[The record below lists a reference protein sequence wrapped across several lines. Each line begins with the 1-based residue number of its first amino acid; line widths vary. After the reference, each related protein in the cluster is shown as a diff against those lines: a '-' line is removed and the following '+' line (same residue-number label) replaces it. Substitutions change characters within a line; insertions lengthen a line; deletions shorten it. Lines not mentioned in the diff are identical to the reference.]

1 MNTRLPAHG
10 QSGSAYI
17 ITLMAL
23 LVLTVLGLAL
33 ALITQTEMLVG
44 SNEKK
49 VNRTFYSADS
59 GLAIAAAEAL
69 ASGRYTASTVLL
81 NHTQVGLNN
90 VADRVQVSPLVPVL
104 TVRCDWC
111 PANDDGVPKFF
122 KVEHAVA
129 STAERIA
136 WIGSGPPP
144 ANPTLLGRKTL
155 SAMFEFQPWPT
166 PPVDSIADP
175 ESLTQLRF

>member
-1 MNTRLPAHG
+1 MKTENSG

-17 ITLMAL
+17 LTLMAL

-33 ALITQTEMLVG
+33 ALVTQTEMLVG
-44 SNEKK
+44 ANEKK

-69 ASGRYTASTVLL
+69 ASGRYTASTVIL
-81 NHTQVGLNN
+81 NHTQAGLNN

-122 KVEHAVA
+122 KVEHAVT

-136 WIGSGPPP
+136 WTGLGSGPPP
-144 ANPTLLGRKTL
+144 ANATLVGRKTL

-166 PPVDSIADP
+166 PPVDAIRDP
-175 ESLTQLRF
+175 GALDQLRF